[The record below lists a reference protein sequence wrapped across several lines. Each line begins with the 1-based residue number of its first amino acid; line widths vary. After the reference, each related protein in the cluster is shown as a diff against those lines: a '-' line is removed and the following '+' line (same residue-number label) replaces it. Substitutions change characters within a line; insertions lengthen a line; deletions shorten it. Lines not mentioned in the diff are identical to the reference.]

1 VTAAAGA
8 GRLGAAVSYL
18 SAALVAVLMAGCFDP
33 RYVEG
38 AACSERQT
46 CPPGQTCDGMFCR
59 LAAVEADAASVDS
72 AATDGADVDAASDAA
87 EADAAAIDA
96 AVDAAVDAVVDA
108 TPDATPDAT
117 NDAAVD
123 ATVDA
128 TPVPCNTR
136 DAVASASTTYSGY
149 SAARIHDG
157 DRNTEVGGAYS
168 WTNEEGFLPAW
179 VQLTLA
185 APCTV
190 SSAVLY
196 TSDPYRIGSYQ
207 VQLWDSALGD
217 WRTVA
222 DVTGNTDVVRT
233 HGFPTATVTDV
244 RIVGRAGPPHQPQY
258 ARVNELEL
266 Y

>member
-1 VTAAAGA
+1 MTRAAGA
-8 GRLGAAVSYL
+8 SRLDAAVSYR
-18 SAALVAVLMAGCFDP
+18 SAALIAILIAGCFDP
-33 RYVEG
+33 RYGEG
-38 AACSERQT
+38 AACSESQT

-59 LAAVEADAASVDS
+59 LAAIEADA
-72 AATDGADVDAASDAA
+72 AATDGADVDGAVSDAA
-87 EADAAAIDA
+87 EVDAAAIDA
-96 AVDAAVDAVVDA
+96 TVDAVVDA
-108 TPDATPDAT
+108 TPDATADAT

-123 ATVDA
+123 ASVDA

-196 TSDPYRIGSYQ
+196 TSDQYRIGSYQ
-207 VQLWDSALGD
+207 VQLWDGALGS

-233 HGFPTATVTDV
+233 HAFPTATVTDV